1 MQKEI
6 KIIPRCEKQLNEAM
20 EYITENSPKQAQIM
34 HDQFYSILS
43 KIERQPGIGIRYK
56 KGMRRIKLGKFRYNI
71 FYKEFDKFISIRG
84 IWHTSRGTDY
94 EEK

>member
-20 EYITENSPKQAQIM
+20 EYIAENSPKQAQIM

-56 KGMRRIKLGKFRYNI
+56 RGMRRIKLGKFRYNI

-84 IWHTSRGTDY
+84 IWHASRGTDF